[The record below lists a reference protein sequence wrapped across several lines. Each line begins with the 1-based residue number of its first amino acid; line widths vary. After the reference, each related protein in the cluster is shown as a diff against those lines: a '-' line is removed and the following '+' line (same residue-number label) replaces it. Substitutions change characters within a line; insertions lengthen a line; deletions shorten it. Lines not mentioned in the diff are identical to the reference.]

1 MSTIYYDYAPPDYI
15 NQVKSTIRLPN
26 RSSLK
31 NVFPI
36 IEWLPKY
43 NLQWFTGD
51 IICAI
56 TIGIVTIS
64 QAMAYS
70 MIAGLPPQYGL
81 YSTIMGSLVYPF
93 IGTSKDISIG
103 TTAINSLLF
112 GQIMFM
118 VKQTSQYQSGEW
130 TMAYV
135 CATLTLL
142 SGIICF
148 AVGFLRLGILFDFIC
163 QPAIAG
169 FMGGSGITIIVNQLP
184 KILGITNIDTTQP
197 TYHIFGHT
205 LLGLPKTSWDA
216 IIGIS
221 SLVYIY
227 VIRYYMNIATQRYPR
242 YSTYFFYI
250 NITRNI
256 VAIIVSTI
264 ISYLINHL
272 GHYENSPFKILG
284 VVPAGLQELR
294 VPTFDTSL
302 ISLALPNMV
311 GVVVLQIMEHCS
323 IAVSL
328 GKLSD
333 YKVNI
338 NQEISS
344 IGISNIFGSFL
355 SSYPFTGAFS
365 RSAVMSKS
373 GSRTPLTNMFIGI
386 IVIITIYFFTPALAY
401 IPVSAICAVVC
412 SGVTDLITGPKV
424 WVKYWN
430 THPSEFII
438 FTCAYILS
446 LVTRIDMSVYVPIG
460 ISLVVQLYRMSR
472 PKYAFLGRLDL
483 LNHHHPQNEKD
494 HTKSTTLN
502 EKINNST
509 NIKTK
514 TIDNGAEIEQI
525 ETVYSMD
532 QCIFVAMDDP
542 VLYNQVQPIG
552 HGIVCFQPRENLL
565 FENVNYVYGALMDEI
580 KRTTRRGKPLSDI
593 IGNRPWND
601 IMNNSKSEEKPIL
614 QSVILDLSG
623 VHVMDYSAMEQ
634 LAELTRRVEKYCG
647 SPIPWFIVVGNSELV
662 RHSLLY
668 AGFGRQQRKK
678 KVLANTIFS
687 FHNDIKKKKKTKKIN
702 NNTSSQTY
710 QLDRQ
715 QQYYDQNSNDIDH
728 NHNHT
733 TISINKTTTTAATQQ
748 LEKEK
753 ENDMISIMTYQ
764 SLDYLPQWRDDH
776 SNNDDDDEEE
786 EKKKEKEEYDETK
799 QPIIKNGNI
808 RFVHDRYPY
817 FFRNLHEAT
826 KAALEHGDQL
836 LLHNKLAQSNGTIS
850 IQIDHSTNN

>member
-1 MSTIYYDYAPPDYI
+1 MSTIYYDYAPPGYI
-15 NQVKSTIRLPN
+15 EQVKSTIRLPN
-26 RSSLK
+26 KSSLK
-31 NVFPI
+31 SIFPI

-81 YSTIMGSLVYPF
+81 YSTIMGALVYPF

-118 VKQTSQYQSGEW
+118 VKQTSQFQSGEW
-130 TMAYV
+130 TLAYV

-205 LLGLPKTSWDA
+205 LLGLPKTKWDA

-221 SLVYIY
+221 SLIYIY

-460 ISLVVQLYRMSR
+460 VSLVVQLYRMSR

-483 LNHHHPQNEKD
+483 LDHNHHYQDEKNN
-494 HTKSTTLN
+494 TKSTTLD

-514 TIDNGAEIEQI
+514 TID
-525 ETVYSMD
+525 
-532 QCIFVAMDDP
+532 
-542 VLYNQVQPIG
+542 VQPIG
-552 HGIVCFQPRENLL
+552 HGIICFQPRENLL
-565 FENVNYVYGALMDEI
+565 FENVNYVYEALMDEI
-580 KRTTRRGKPLSDI
+580 KRTTRRGKPLSDN

-601 IMNNSKSEEKPIL
+601 VTNNSKSEEKPIL

-647 SPIPWFIVVGNSELV
+647 SPIPWFVVVGNSELV

-668 AGFGRQQRKK
+668 AGFGRQQR
-678 KVLANTIFS
+678 
-687 FHNDIKKKKKTKKIN
+687 
-702 NNTSSQTY
+702 
-710 QLDRQ
+710 
-715 QQYYDQNSNDIDH
+715 
-728 NHNHT
+728 
-733 TISINKTTTTAATQQ
+733 
-748 LEKEK
+748 
-753 ENDMISIMTYQ
+753 
-764 SLDYLPQWRDDH
+764 
-776 SNNDDDDEEE
+776 
-786 EKKKEKEEYDETK
+786 
-799 QPIIKNGNI
+799 
-808 RFVHDRYPY
+808 
-817 FFRNLHEAT
+817 
-826 KAALEHGDQL
+826 
-836 LLHNKLAQSNGTIS
+836 
-850 IQIDHSTNN
+850 